1 MEDLMCATELFS
13 FGPFP
18 TLTTERLI
26 LRELVDDDAAAVFVW
41 WGDPEVQKYNAEP
54 LRDVSQAHTFIAEM
68 LAEYAAQKQVMWA
81 ITMRAGGAVLGGVD
95 LHDWNRTHHRA
106 EVGYSL
112 ARAWWGQGIAS
123 EAVRAV
129 LRFGFGRMQLHR
141 IEAGT
146 IADNWRSVR
155 MLERLG
161 FRREGTRRERSL
173 EWDGTYHDSA
183 MYGLLESEAGLLE
196 SEAGLLEHEA
206 GL

>member
-1 MEDLMCATELFS
+1 MHTTELFD

-18 TLTTERLI
+18 TLTTERLV
-26 LRELVDDDAAAVFVW
+26 LRDLTDADAADVYVF

-68 LAEYAAQKQVMWA
+68 LAEYATRKQVMWA
-81 ITMRAGGAVLGGVD
+81 ITKRDGGAVLGGVD

-129 LRFGFGRMQLHR
+129 LRFGFERMQLHR

-161 FRREGTRRERSL
+161 FRREGTRREYSL
-173 EWDGTYHDSA
+173 EDDGTYHDSA
-183 MYGLLESEAGLLE
+183 MYGLLQ
-196 SEAGLLEHEA
+196 HEA
-206 GL
+206 GHV